1 MNQTLLSA
9 AEVIRCR
16 SRREWLEQRRHGIGS
31 SDAAAIWGA
40 SSWQSAY
47 SVAWHKLGPIE
58 DDAADIIQRV
68 GHALEPFIA
77 ELFTEAT
84 GVPTVDSGDFTIYRH
99 RELSFMQCTPDRLT
113 LAGEIVELKTASFAA
128 AKEWKNHIPLGYQ
141 IQLSHQMAVMDADT
155 AYIAVL
161 INGSDFRHHRLD
173 RNARFE
179 RKHIAKCIDF
189 WKTYV
194 ERGEY
199 PPVDYSDATATA
211 LADRYREAEPTTME
225 LPAELDGLGAEYET
239 LSATI
244 SSAEKAKKLIQNRVK
259 EQLGNASVGVL
270 GDGTGFSWK
279 GNPRRFSRIKQGIEN
294 GD

>member
-1 MNQTLLSA
+1 MTQTALSA
-9 AEVIRCR
+9 ADVIRCR
-16 SRREWLEQRRHGIGS
+16 DRREWLEQRRHGIGS

-58 DDAADIIQRV
+58 DDAPDIIQRV

-77 ELFTEAT
+77 ELFSEAT
-84 GVPTVDSGDFTIYRH
+84 GVETIDMGDFTVYQH
-99 RELSFMQCTPDRLT
+99 RELSFLQCTPDRLT
-113 LAGEIVELKTASFAA
+113 PAGEIVELKTASFAA
-128 AKEWKNHIPLGYQ
+128 AKEWKEHIPLGYQ
-141 IQLSHQMAVMDADT
+141 IQLSHQMAVMGADR

-161 INGSDFRHHRLD
+161 INGSDFRYHPLD
-173 RNARFE
+173 RNPRFE
-179 RKHIAKCIDF
+179 RKHIAKCMDF

-211 LADRYREAEPTTME
+211 LANRYREPEPTSIE
-225 LPAELDGLGAEYET
+225 LPSEFDELGAEYET
-239 LSATI
+239 LSASITA
-244 SSAEKAKKLIQNRVK
+244 AEKQKKLIQNRVK

-270 GDGTGFSWK
+270 GDGAGFSWK
-279 GNPRRFSRIKQGIEN
+279 GNPRRFGRIKKGIEN
-294 GD
+294 GE